1 MVTQNL
7 NQIKLKLNRFF
18 NAQRNAMNFELL
30 CDIVIRRVE
39 MSIFYSI
46 LNLESSEHYTF

>member
-7 NQIKLKLNRFF
+7 NQIKLKRIF
-18 NAQRNAMNFELL
+18 NAQRNPMNFELL
-30 CDIVIRRVE
+30 CHIVIRRVE

-46 LNLESSEHYTF
+46 LSLENSEHYTF

>member
-7 NQIKLKLNRFF
+7 NQIKLKRFF
-18 NAQRNAMNFELL
+18 NAQRNPMNFERL

-39 MSIFYSI
+39 MNIFYSI
-46 LNLESSEHYTF
+46 LSLENSEH